1 MPSIAMIA
9 SLLAVLA
16 DHTSATASLSLAVS
30 GVTNVQG
37 VDNLS
42 VMTTLTNTGDET
54 LKLYKDPRSVLSSF
68 PENTFSI
75 VSDTGAS
82 PDFVGARAKY
92 SFNAATDFVTLQPG
106 ANVSVTHNLGSGY
119 SFTQEG
125 EYKVE
130 TTNLLFYQD
139 EAGNPQPIHAVVS
152 STHQTK
158 LSGSLQS
165 SQRRTRGMGKRATF
179 AGCTASQQADI
190 NSALGVSTTYI
201 ANAVNYLTSL
211 TSGKPRYTTWFGTYN
226 SARKATV
233 LDHFKKIQ
241 SSDPQTYQYNCH
253 NQCALEDDCDCRED
267 TFAYVNADIFGVV
280 HLCNAFWRAGIS
292 GTDSKAGTI
301 IHEAS
306 HLTRNG
312 GTEDIKYGQPRCKQL
327 ALDNPADA
335 IRNADSHEYFAENN
349 PALS

>member
-9 SLLAVLA
+9 SLLAILA
-16 DHTSATASLSLAVS
+16 NHASATASLFLAVY
-30 GVTNVQG
+30 GLGNVRG
-37 VDNLS
+37 GDNLS
-42 VMTTLTNTGDET
+42 VVTTVTNTGDET
-54 LKLYKDPRSVLSSF
+54 LKLYKDPRSVLSPF

-75 VSDTGAS
+75 YSETGAS

-92 SFNAATDFVTLQPG
+92 AFNAATNFVTLEPG
-106 ANVSVTHNLGSGY
+106 ANVSVTHDLGSGY

-165 SQRRTRGMGKRATF
+165 SKRRERGMGKRATF

-211 TSGKPRYTTWFGTYN
+211 TGGKPRYTTWFGTY
-226 SARKATV
+226 SSTRKATV
-233 LDHFKKIQ
+233 LDHFEKIQ
-241 SSDPQTYQYNCH
+241 SSDPRTYQYDC
-253 NQCALEDDCDCRED
+253 QCTDDSYAWVYPNE
-267 TFAYVNADIFGVV
+267 FGIV
-280 HLCNAFWRAGIS
+280 HLCNAFWPAGIS

-306 HLTRNG
+306 HFTRNG
-312 GTEDIKYGQPRCKQL
+312 GTDDIRYGQSGCKQL
-327 ALDNPADA
+327 ALENPNDA
-335 IRNADSHEYFAENN
+335 IRNADSHEYLAENT
-349 PALS
+349 PTLS